1 MSPTRQRIVLGHSST
16 CFQKR
21 DSELG
26 LRHYPSCS
34 LWFYDLPKRQ
44 VDSFVD
50 REFGFGD
57 RMLPVLLH
65 RSSHD
70 DERSVACEECL
81 RFSREVVPN
90 TEFSRCP

>member
-1 MSPTRQRIVLGHSST
+1 MVLPSWVAVERKMGFCLTGVVRQGVW
-16 CFQKR
+16 
-21 DSELG
+21 
-26 LRHYPSCS
+26 RHAGCS

-65 RSSHD
+65 RSRHD

-81 RFSREVVPN
+81 RFSR
-90 TEFSRCP
+90 

>member
-1 MSPTRQRIVLGHSST
+1 MVLPSWVAVERKMGFCLTGVVRQGDR
-16 CFQKR
+16 
-21 DSELG
+21 
-26 LRHYPSCS
+26 RHAGCS
-34 LWFYDLPKRQ
+34 FWFYDLPKRQ

-65 RSSHD
+65 RSRHD